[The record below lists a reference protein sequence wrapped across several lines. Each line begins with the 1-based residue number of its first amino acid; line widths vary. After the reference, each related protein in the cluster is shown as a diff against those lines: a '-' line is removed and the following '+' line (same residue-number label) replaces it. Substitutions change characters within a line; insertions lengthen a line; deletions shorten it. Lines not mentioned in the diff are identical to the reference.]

1 MNDRAFDK
9 HFREGLSGEIE
20 HPFDDKLW
28 DSLSQRLD
36 EHDKGTGVLGGAMSS
51 EAGSGFRHL
60 YWLAPLFLLLLGTN
74 AWYMWNAQKTQQD
87 NEKLMGEMRSLKTIL
102 EKRDTVVKTQIIY
115 KTDTIYIDRKIL
127 DIEKKISKTDKQN
140 LSDAERGP
148 SVPKEIGIS
157 QSSIFSTKKSIKI
170 PFEPIANK
178 ISKASAETENP
189 KTDLSDLS
197 QKPTQSIGNQLVRG
211 LVKKEESTNEIVE
224 NNIIPLEKKEE
235 VKTEIGYKSVA
246 TQTSATDKL
255 PLLMPSMMLL
265 PTTPKQ
271 NVLAALNAMPI
282 QKPVPFKRLYFGL
295 TGSWLNYQTAWLN
308 NANIEVHKTEQ
319 SYQVG
324 LRMEYAF
331 NDHFRLML
339 GSDYCPFDFNISWK
353 DDRYNLPDV
362 PTEYLRTHKMKSVEA
377 REPLLNGFLGA
388 KYIFNGIRARPY
400 LGVAYSAM
408 KILPYEATYHMQNL
422 WTQADTDVAVP
433 YSGATISNLMM
444 LTGGYEF
451 KIGGRFVA
459 QTEAFFYKDLNK
471 EQKMFDLFG
480 VRATV
485 LARF

>member
-1 MNDRAFDK
+1 MNDREFDK

-87 NEKLMGEMRSLKTIL
+87 NEKLMGEMRSLKTVL
-102 EKRDTVVKTQIIY
+102 EKRDTVVKTKIIY
-115 KTDTIYIDRKIL
+115 KTDTIYIDRKTSGF
-127 DIEKKISKTDKQN
+127 ERKISSASKSSFFD
-140 LSDAERGP
+140 SERGP
-148 SVPKEIGIS
+148 SV
-157 QSSIFSTKKSIKI
+157 FYTKKSEKT
-170 PFEPIANK
+170 PLELTANK
-178 ISKASAETENP
+178 INKASAETENP
-189 KTDLSDLS
+189 KTDLSTVP
-197 QKPTQSIGNQLVRG
+197 QKPIESIDNQS
-211 LVKKEESTNEIVE
+211 VKKEESTNKIVG
-224 NNIIPLEKKEE
+224 NNVIPIEKEE
-235 VKTEIGYKSVA
+235 EIETEIGYKGMA
-246 TQTSATDKL
+246 TQTTATEKL
-255 PLLMPSMMLL
+255 PLLMPLMMPL
-265 PTTPKQ
+265 PMLQKQ
-271 NVLAALNAMPI
+271 NVLAALNALPI

-308 NANIEVHKTEQ
+308 NAGLEVYRTEQ

-331 NDHFRLML
+331 NDNFRLML
-339 GSDYCPFDFNISWK
+339 GSDYCPFSFNISWK
-353 DDRYNLPDV
+353 DDRYNLPDI
-362 PTEYLRTHKMKSVEA
+362 PAEYLRSHKMKSVEA
-377 REPLLNGFLGA
+377 NERLLNGFLGA

-400 LGVAYSAM
+400 LGLAYSAM